1 MSNKPKLET
10 MLSTHHRPI
19 ALRRSGGAP
28 SSRCSKE
35 QHPRRA
41 AHEST
46 VVHDHGILALFTGGE
61 MQMWMGA
68 AYNLVR
74 GDLLIVPEGMPHY
87 RMGESNSACWML
99 ATCTSC
105 LEGRRWGEELA
116 RVFESV
122 RQGASAVRTIPEE
135 QMPRLEFCLEEFHAD
150 LGSTIPDPHSSLVVE
165 GWMSILTASITAAS
179 PSAHVLPE
187 TAGATLVAR
196 ALSYIEA
203 HALEGISLQEVAD
216 AVSRAPAHVA
226 AVMKEQTGKTVVDWI
241 THARMAQARQLLTN
255 TDETIEAV
263 AARVGFQSASHFH
276 RTFRRHHQMPPGKW
290 RTSHRRAT

>member
-1 MSNKPKLET
+1 
-10 MLSTHHRPI
+10 MLSSQHRPI
-19 ALRRSGGAP
+19 AVRYADTGAANEHVEEH
-28 SSRCSKE
+28 SR
-35 QHPRRA
+35 RRA
-41 AHEST
+41 PANAP
-46 VVHDHGILALFTGGE
+46 VIHDHGSIALFTGGE

-68 AYNLVR
+68 AYELAR

-87 RMGESNSACWML
+87 RMSEENSRCWIL
-99 ATCTSC
+99 ATCTAC
-105 LEGRRWGEELA
+105 MEERRWGEALL

-122 RQGASAVRTIPEE
+122 RQGASAVRRIPEAR
-135 QMPRLEFCLEEFHAD
+135 MRRMEFCFEELSSD
-150 LGSTIPDPHSSLVVE
+150 LGAASKNSDDALVVN
-165 GWMSILTASITAAS
+165 GWMSILTAAIADAS

-187 TAGATLVAR
+187 TSGATLVAR
-196 ALSYIEA
+196 ALSFIEA

-226 AVMKEQTGKTVVDWI
+226 AVMKAQTGRTVVDWI

-290 RTSHRRAT
+290 RASHRRETS